1 MAFVTVP
8 LGGGLGHCVEHLKSA
23 GTQKRDLQVK
33 SLNSLDITGRCARSN
48 SQRNSKL
55 IKNSYELYKRQRN
68 ICTSLRRKAIKTF
81 FDKKSESENQRE
93 FWDTYQG
100 KVRKLMT

>member
-33 SLNSLDITGRCARSN
+33 SLNSLDIIGRCAQSN

-55 IKNSYELYKRQRN
+55 IKNRFSELVHCAQQIPPAHPTTVYIKCLSLDDLQTRVSPICN
-68 ICTSLRRKAIKTF
+68 I
-81 FDKKSESENQRE
+81 
-93 FWDTYQG
+93 
-100 KVRKLMT
+100 